1 MKILFWKKKTNQNKQ
16 RVFRLL
22 FRRKKINGARKEIFL
37 NEKKNSFAWCWI
49 INLLQ
54 NKHTKWW
61 YIYTP
66 SIFTTT
72 KNQTISRNFWRRYI
86 FVFLSLLLLL
96 LIIINFLFSFF
107 NYFFS
112 SLFCPCHLITKVC
125 ESLLRYTCMNV
136 VCKIE
141 HIKKTMVPP
150 SKEKKSPKI
159 PPSIFFSCWPPRRNL
174 IAYFSEMDLTNFLG

>member
-1 MKILFWKKKTNQNKQ
+1 MMLNYKSAPKQ
-16 RVFRLL
+16 TH
-22 FRRKKINGARKEIFL
+22 KMMI
-37 NEKKNSFAWCWI
+37 
-49 INLLQ
+49 
-54 NKHTKWW
+54 

-86 FVFLSLLLLL
+86 FVFLSLLLL

-141 HIKKTMVPP
+141 HIKKTIVPP
-150 SKEKKSPKI
+150 SKEKKVPKNSPLN
-159 PPSIFFSCWPPRRNL
+159 FFL
-174 IAYFSEMDLTNFLG
+174 FFILT

>member
-1 MKILFWKKKTNQNKQ
+1 MKILWKKTNQNKQ

-37 NEKKNSFAWCWI
+37 NEKKKQFCMMLNYKSAPKQTHKMMI
-49 INLLQ
+49 
-54 NKHTKWW
+54 
-61 YIYTP
+61 YIYSFNFYNNKKP
-66 SIFTTT
+66 NNFT
-72 KNQTISRNFWRRYI
+72 KFLKEIYI
-86 FVFLSLLLLL
+86 YLFFF
-96 LIIINFLFSFF
+96 IIIILFSFF

-141 HIKKTMVPP
+141 HIKKPW
-150 SKEKKSPKI
+150 SLLQKKKSPQKF
-159 PPSIFFSCWPPRRNL
+159 PPQFFFL
-174 IAYFSEMDLTNFLG
+174 FVLT